1 MKLKVHS
8 IHFDADQKL
17 VAYIQKKVNKLDTF
31 YDRLVDGEVFLRLN
45 NEGSDNKTVEIK
57 LNLPGS
63 QLFAVEKSRSFEAAT
78 DLATDALRMQ
88 LTKFKAKVR
97 NKKSK
102 KLLQFETPAEEM
114 IIAEELLSANSS
126 VVYGRSG
133 NPQ

>member
-63 QLFAVEKSRSFEAAT
+63 QLFAIEKSRSFEAAA

-88 LTKFKAKVR
+88 LTKFKARVQ

-102 KLLQFETPAEEM
+102 KVMQFEAPGEE
-114 IIAEELLSANSS
+114 ATTNEEVIWANTAFVYTRS
-126 VVYGRSG
+126 V